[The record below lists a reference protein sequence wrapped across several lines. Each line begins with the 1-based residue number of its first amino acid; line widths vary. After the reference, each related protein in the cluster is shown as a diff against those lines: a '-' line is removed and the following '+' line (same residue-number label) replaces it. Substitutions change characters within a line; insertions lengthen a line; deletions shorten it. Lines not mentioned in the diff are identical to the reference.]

1 MNELKDL
8 IFPLAI
14 GLLLGGV
21 FYGGLWFTV
30 QKALG
35 SKRPWLWTVSSFV
48 IRMGVVVVG
57 VILIGGTDWKR
68 ILTIMLGIIIAR
80 PIVGQLTKA
89 KGNELETNK
98 KQ

>member
-30 QKALG
+30 NKALS
-35 SKRPWLWTVSSFV
+35 SKRPWLWTVASFV
-48 IRMGVVVVG
+48 IRMGVVVAG
-57 VILIGGTDWKR
+57 LILVAGPDWKR
-68 ILTIMLGIIIAR
+68 ILAMLLGIVIAR
-80 PIVGQLTKA
+80 PIISQLTGIPK
-89 KGNELETNK
+89 NEPEVNN
-98 KQ
+98 QQ